1 MQNVCWHNCRN
12 VCCFVFVA
20 KDACTGNTC
29 ETPNKCLSHPC
40 QNGGS
45 CKETNNEQTPYTCD
59 CGQGYPGSNC
69 EGLLTYT
76 LFFFQKEIINIIPN
90 CKSCC
95 IIHRN

>member
-20 KDACTGNTC
+20 KDTCTGNSC

-69 EGLLTYT
+69 EGLFTYIVAW
-76 LFFFQKEIINIIPN
+76 FIF
-90 CKSCC
+90 
-95 IIHRN
+95 